1 MSRDGCADGCASSMR
16 SAAADVIGS
25 RTSTCTIRWDWFASE
40 TSCTTF
46 RGRTLEYL
54 VREPSAGNPLAR
66 FDAAGCGNGVMAP
79 RLRHRHPKGAATV
92 ERGLPLPRHIS
103 TLRCPA
109 RTGQDRE
116 RPSSSMAVADL
127 NGGRFLR
134 GTLRLLWHVLRLPVF
149 MFLAILEPVVSFVL
163 GALAL
168 LGVLT
173 ALFFKFYG
181 VPHFPFALMLG
192 VSVGFGLMQAGYY
205 ALLRLF
211 GR

>member
-1 MSRDGCADGCASSMR
+1 
-16 SAAADVIGS
+16 
-25 RTSTCTIRWDWFASE
+25 
-40 TSCTTF
+40 
-46 RGRTLEYL
+46 
-54 VREPSAGNPLAR
+54 
-66 FDAAGCGNGVMAP
+66 
-79 RLRHRHPKGAATV
+79 
-92 ERGLPLPRHIS
+92 
-103 TLRCPA
+103 
-109 RTGQDRE
+109 
-116 RPSSSMAVADL
+116 MAVADL
-127 NGGRFLR
+127 NGGRFLQ

-192 VSVGFGLMQAGYY
+192 VSVGFGLMQVGYY

>member
-1 MSRDGCADGCASSMR
+1 
-16 SAAADVIGS
+16 
-25 RTSTCTIRWDWFASE
+25 
-40 TSCTTF
+40 
-46 RGRTLEYL
+46 
-54 VREPSAGNPLAR
+54 
-66 FDAAGCGNGVMAP
+66 
-79 RLRHRHPKGAATV
+79 
-92 ERGLPLPRHIS
+92 
-103 TLRCPA
+103 
-109 RTGQDRE
+109 
-116 RPSSSMAVADL
+116 MAVADL
-127 NGGRFLR
+127 NGGRFLP

-173 ALFFKFYG
+173 ALFFEFYG

-192 VSVGFGLMQAGYY
+192 VSVGFGLMQVGYY

>member
-1 MSRDGCADGCASSMR
+1 
-16 SAAADVIGS
+16 
-25 RTSTCTIRWDWFASE
+25 
-40 TSCTTF
+40 
-46 RGRTLEYL
+46 
-54 VREPSAGNPLAR
+54 
-66 FDAAGCGNGVMAP
+66 
-79 RLRHRHPKGAATV
+79 
-92 ERGLPLPRHIS
+92 
-103 TLRCPA
+103 
-109 RTGQDRE
+109 
-116 RPSSSMAVADL
+116 MAVADL
-127 NGGRFLR
+127 NGGRFLQ

-192 VSVGFGLMQAGYY
+192 VSVGFGLMQVGYY
-205 ALLRLF
+205 ALLRVF